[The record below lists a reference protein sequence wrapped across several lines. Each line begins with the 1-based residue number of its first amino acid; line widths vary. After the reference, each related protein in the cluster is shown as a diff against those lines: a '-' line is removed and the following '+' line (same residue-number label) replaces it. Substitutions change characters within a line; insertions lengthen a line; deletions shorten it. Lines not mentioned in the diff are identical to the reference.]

1 MDGVTIL
8 NSYEYL
14 TNDANIVGSILLF
27 IGFLAASIVIFIT
40 LLNHRSR
47 GFGMEYVI
55 LIALVA
61 ITITVGVLIPEKK
74 YETRYQ
80 VITDDSVSINQFQ
93 NKYEIIEVEGKIYT
107 VKERVK

>member
-1 MDGVTIL
+1 
-8 NSYEYL
+8 
-14 TNDANIVGSILLF
+14 
-27 IGFLAASIVIFIT
+27 
-40 LLNHRSR
+40 
-47 GFGMEYVI
+47 MEYVI